1 MKGMILA
8 AGYGTRM
15 GPISRYLAKPAV
27 PFLGVPMIEHSIG
40 VLRAGGI
47 RNIVINIHHLPETL
61 QSLLGDGS
69 RFGVHLT
76 WSVEDPI
83 LGSGGGIGKVREFF
97 GNETFVVLNSD
108 VLIDIDLA
116 AVIESHRAAEAAA
129 TLLLRPDPTGEYGSV
144 LVDDSNRVRKIE
156 GNPQETEFTG
166 GRSFMFAGLHVIEPR
181 WFAYAP
187 ERPVFESFPDVYGP
201 MIAAGEPINAFVYNG
216 RWVDL
221 GSARR
226 LLRATLNEL
235 PGSII
240 PTAARIGAGA
250 EIRNSVLTA
259 ATVVGN
265 KCLLDGVIALAAAQ
279 IGDGCRLTNCILC
292 PGASVAPGTRAEEMI
307 FYVSESMPLKEVRD

>member
-40 VLRAGGI
+40 VLRAGGV
-47 RNIVINIHHLPETL
+47 RDIVINLHHLPESL
-61 QSLLGDGS
+61 QNLLGDGS
-69 RFGVHLT
+69 RFGVKIT
-76 WSVEDPI
+76 WSTEDPI
-83 LGSGGGIGKVREFF
+83 LGSGGGIGKVRQFF
-97 GNETFVVLNSD
+97 ANETFVVLNSD

-116 AVIESHRAAEAAA
+116 QVIESHRQANAAA
-129 TLLLRPDPTGEYGSV
+129 TLLLRPDPAGDYGTV
-144 LVDDSNRVRKIE
+144 LVDDDLRVRKIE
-156 GNPQETEFTG
+156 GNPQEVEFSG
-166 GRSFMFAGLHVIEPR
+166 GQSYMFAGLHVIEPR
-181 WFAYAP
+181 WFAYTP
-187 ERPVFESFPDVYGP
+187 NRPAYESFPDVYGP
-201 MIAAGEPINAFVYNG
+201 MIAAGEHIHAHVYSG

-235 PGSII
+235 PGNMI
-240 PTAARIGAGA
+240 PTAAKIGAGT
-250 EIRNSVLTA
+250 EIHGSVLTA
-259 ATVVGN
+259 NTTVGN
-265 KCLLDGVIALAAAQ
+265 KCALDGVIALAAAT

-292 PGASVAPGTRAEEMI
+292 PGAVVAPGTRAEEMI